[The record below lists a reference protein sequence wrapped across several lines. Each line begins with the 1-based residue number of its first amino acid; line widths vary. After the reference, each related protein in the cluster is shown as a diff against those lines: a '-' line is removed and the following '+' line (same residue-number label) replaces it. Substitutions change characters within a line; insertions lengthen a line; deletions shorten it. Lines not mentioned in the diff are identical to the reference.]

1 MHCLGQGSGCAG
13 GAAVSGRVS
22 EESSANAFNGFNE
35 VQRTVNEFNEPRL
48 RGVSAAE
55 NMIYYN
61 IEPFER
67 NAVYVPAE

>member
-1 MHCLGQGSGCAG
+1 MPSTALTRC
-13 GAAVSGRVS
+13 
-22 EESSANAFNGFNE
+22 NAPF
-35 VQRTVNEFNEPRL
+35 NEFNEPRL